1 MCAFRSV
8 NSSKKKHASRAS
20 VISPRL
26 NVVEFG
32 LSVNLQEPCFFLHR
46 TLLCPHVKRK
56 LTWLLQS
63 RGVGIVEEDD
73 ALMVL
78 DKPSNFLVLPDRYNQ
93 SLPNLSTIIREELG
107 EIFVVHR
114 IDRETSGL
122 IVFAKTVEAHAS
134 LNRQFEGREVEKIY
148 HAIVLGMPSQNEG
161 TINAPL
167 SESARQK
174 GIMRVDEKG
183 GKEAVTEYK
192 ILEEF
197 KGYAFVEA
205 RPKTGRTHQIRVHLQ
220 SIGTPILGDQKYGGG
235 EGFYL
240 SQVKSGY
247 KGVEEEKPL
256 LHRTGLHAAGLSFSH
271 PASGER
277 LQFSLPLPKDMKS
290 VLKYLRKFRKK

>member
-1 MCAFRSV
+1 M
-8 NSSKKKHASRAS
+8 
-20 VISPRL
+20 
-26 NVVEFG
+26 
-32 LSVNLQEPCFFLHR
+32 
-46 TLLCPHVKRK
+46 KRK
-56 LTWLLQS
+56 LTWLLNS
-63 RGVGIVEEDD
+63 RGVEIVEEDD

-78 DKPSNFLVLPDRYNQ
+78 DKPSNLLVLPDLFNQ
-93 SLPNLSTIIREELG
+93 TLPNLSTIIREELG

-122 IVFAKTVEAHAS
+122 IVFAKTAEAHAS

-148 HAIVLGMPSQNEG
+148 HAIVLGTPLQKKG
-161 TINAPL
+161 TIDAPL
-167 SESARQK
+167 SESSRQK
-174 GIMRVDEKG
+174 GMMRVDEKE
-183 GKEAVTEYK
+183 GKESITEYSVQ
-192 ILEEF
+192 EEF
-197 KGYAFVEA
+197 KGYALVEA

-256 LHRTGLHAAGLSFSH
+256 LHRTALHVASLAFLH
-271 PASGER
+271 PLSGEP

-290 VLKYLRKFRKK
+290 VLKYLRKFRVGKN